1 MNLERDGFF
10 LPSAHLCVAFVYA
23 RNNNVDQKMDGYKEY
38 SKGTCCSQSLLAAS
52 SGTVVRAHKYSF
64 QQNLLF
70 LKKYLKMLVSHL
82 LQFNGD
88 LK

>member
-1 MNLERDGFF
+1 MGFF
-10 LPSAHLCVAFVYA
+10 YLRRIFVLLLFMQGA

-38 SKGTCCSQSLLAAS
+38 SKGTCYSQSLLAAS

-64 QQNLLF
+64 QQNFLF
-70 LKKYLKMLVSHL
+70 LKKYLKMLVLHL